1 MPVIVDADSTRASA
15 LATSVGHGSH
25 VVSTIEQVDAWLAR
39 RPNEYAVLVGP
50 EVGLDQAMA
59 MADRLRLSRP
69 GLGVLLLRSQVTTD
83 VMAAAIRAGIREVLA
98 IGDHEALSTA
108 VERAR
113 ETFNAIHGPT
123 ASDANEGRVITVF
136 SPKGGVGKTTVA
148 VNLAVALARLGH
160 KVGLIDADIYGPNV
174 PTMLGATRQ
183 PNIIGENRIE
193 PILAHGVKFISIGLI
208 SPGDKP
214 LVMRGPM
221 LHQIIRQF
229 LQQVEWG
236 ELDFLIIDL
245 PPGTG
250 DVVISLVQTVP
261 LTGAVVVSTGSSV
274 ALEDARKAL
283 EMFHQV
289 KVEVLGMVENMSQMT
304 LPSGEVID
312 VFGAGGTERTAAQF
326 GLDFL
331 GALELN
337 PTIREGGDKGIPVAL
352 AGPESKLAAE
362 FYAVARRVADKAR
375 EIASKDEDVLEI
387 S

>member
-1 MPVIVDADSTRASA
+1 M
-15 LATSVGHGSH
+15 GHMGAGTPPAPQPLPGVAH
-25 VVSTIEQVDAWLAR
+25 VV
-39 RPNEYAVLVGP
+39 AVGS
-50 EVGLDQAMA
+50 G
-59 MADRLRLSRP
+59 
-69 GLGVLLLRSQVTTD
+69 
-83 VMAAAIRAGIREVLA
+83 
-98 IGDHEALSTA
+98 
-108 VERAR
+108 
-113 ETFNAIHGPT
+113 
-123 ASDANEGRVITVF
+123 
-136 SPKGGVGKTTVA
+136 KGGVGKTTVA
-148 VNLAVALARLGH
+148 VNLSVALAKLGY

-183 PNIIGENRIE
+183 PNIVGENRIE

-214 LVMRGPM
+214 LMMRGPM

-261 LTGAVVVSTGSSV
+261 LTGAIVVSTGSSV

-304 LPSGEVID
+304 LPSGEIID

-337 PTIREGGDKGIPVAL
+337 PSIREGGDKGLPVSL
-352 AGPESKLAAE
+352 AGPDSKLAAE
-362 FYAVARRVADKAR
+362 FYAVAHRVADKAK
-375 EIASKDEDVLEI
+375 EVASKNQDVFEI